1 MAAANKTKREEVP
14 VADFI
19 ATVANPQKRA
29 DAETVC
35 ALMARL
41 SGETPYMYGPTI
53 IGFGTYHYRYESGHE
68 GDAPR
73 IGFSPRS
80 SALTFYLKLSGAR
93 SEALLARLGKH
104 KTSKACL
111 YVNKLAD
118 VDMGVLE
125 ELVRHSVEAM
135 DEAYPRAD

>member
-1 MAAANKTKREEVP
+1 MAVNKTKREPVP

-19 ATVANPQKRA
+19 AGVANPRKRA
-29 DAETVC
+29 EAETIC

-41 SGETPYMYGPTI
+41 SGEQPYMYGPSI
-53 IGFGTYHYRYESGHE
+53 IGFGSYHYRYESGHE

-80 SALTFYLKLSGAR
+80 SAHVLHLKLGGER
-93 SEALLARLGKH
+93 SKELLGRLGKH
-104 KTSKACL
+104 KTSRACL

-118 VDMGVLE
+118 VDLGVLE
-125 ELVRHSVEAM
+125 ELVRHSVAAM
-135 DEAYPRAD
+135 DEAYPPAG